1 MARSPGSKAG
11 GGSFDE
17 ATIEAVWKKGTPEP
31 GYTGFSK
38 DACGASMQRPKHGKT
53 GSGGGKSTTSS
64 LSPRGV
70 PMTSQISSRSNGR
83 TIGTRVMTGRTGRHS
98 VPLSPSRLAVFGSA
112 PPSRVW
118 VQGRRCPFGPLRPS
132 GSVAVLRSPVPAT
145 RARPPAPSRDLAEN
159 ARAEPACWRQK
170 ESSRDCRG
178 LFQGILSKGKNLVDL
193 FPTNRREP
201 F

>member
-53 GSGGGKSTTSS
+53 EQWGWEIDHIK
-64 LSPRGV
+64 PVAKGV

-170 ESSRDCRG
+170 ESSRHCRG
-178 LFQGILSKGKNLVDL
+178 LFQGILSLNSEVEDV
-193 FPTNRREP
+193 PRA
-201 F
+201 

>member
-11 GGSFDE
+11 GGSFDD

-53 GSGGGKSTTSS
+53 EQWGWEIDHIK
-64 LSPRGV
+64 PVAKGV

-145 RARPPAPSRDLAEN
+145 RVRPPAPPHDLAEN

-178 LFQGILSKGKNLVDL
+178 LFQGILSLNSEVEDV
-193 FPTNRREP
+193 PRA
-201 F
+201 